1 MTTIDAP
8 RLVHLTE
15 SDLNT
20 KIDHTPRVMDLRL
33 ADELGFER
41 AAKIRDLI
49 DRHADALRQLG
60 PLPTTIEKPSHR
72 GGRPGTAYWL
82 NKQQALYLCT
92 KSETARATEA
102 TLLMVKVFDAYLDGK
117 PAPPKAKSVEPPAPQ
132 RPNKVEDT
140 VTKATIR
147 IATGGAP
154 DRSALAQAI
163 TKASTPAELYQ
174 AAADIARLADGS
186 SVGRGLEF
194 HRIDN
199 RNMEPRFRLGDIVVI
214 RPGTGFRYDGDYVV
228 EEAGGRYVV
237 QAQSWGSGKLLIKQL
252 HAMNTPYE
260 TSRETFNRMCV
271 GIIVYAGH
279 VMDEVLLRQGIE
291 R

>member
-1 MTTIDAP
+1 MTIDEP
-8 RLVHLTE
+8 RLVHLTAA
-15 SDLNT
+15 DLST
-20 KIDHTPRVMDLRL
+20 QIDQTPRVMDLRL
-33 ADELGFER
+33 AETLEFGK
-41 AAKIRDLI
+41 AANIRDLI

-92 KSETARATEA
+92 KSETPRATEA
-102 TLLMVKVFDAYLDGK
+102 TLLMVKVFDAYLGGK
-117 PAPPKAKSVEPPAPQ
+117 PVPPQAKPVEPPAPQ
-132 RPNKVEDT
+132 QPNKVEDT

-147 IATGGAP
+147 IASGNAP

-163 TKASTPAELYQ
+163 TKATTPAELYQ
-174 AAADIARLADGS
+174 AAADIARLADGPS
-186 SVGRGLEF
+186 ISGLEF
-194 HRIDN
+194 HRVDN
-199 RNMEPRFRLGDIVVI
+199 RNMEPRFRFGDIVAI

-237 QAQSWGSGKLLIKQL
+237 QAQSRGGGKLLVKQL